1 MKKWFCA
8 VLHRFGRRYIY
19 PTESLFGTW
28 GLYCEY
34 GVNANGPFHRDCS
47 LYDSWITL
55 QPANRGYRDER
66 GEIEPLRWHRIGCRR
81 ITVDDSG
88 WQPFRKIVRLTRDEL
103 WLKTELGHKDEYRR
117 IECYRRGTPPP
128 DPETIYEQYCR
139 KRASEADSAHIAPN
153 KISINA
159 YPNGAKNG

>member
-8 VLHRFGRRYIY
+8 ALHRFGRRYIY
-19 PTESLFGTW
+19 PTESLFGIW

-34 GVNANGPFHRDCS
+34 GVNANGPFHRECS

-81 ITVDDSG
+81 IAVDDTG

-103 WLKTELGHKDEYRR
+103 WLKTELGHKGEYRR

>member
-1 MKKWFCA
+1 MPRTARLAMKKWFCA
-8 VLHRFGRRYIY
+8 ALHRFGRRYIY

-34 GVNANGPFHRDCS
+34 GVNANGPFHRECS

-81 ITVDDSG
+81 IAVDDAG

-103 WLKTELGHKDEYRR
+103 WLRTELGHEATTGASNATDGEPRR
-117 IECYRRGTPPP
+117 PTP
-128 DPETIYEQYCR
+128 
-139 KRASEADSAHIAPN
+139 KRFTNNTAANERPKQAAHTLHRT
-153 KISINA
+153 K
-159 YPNGAKNG
+159 